1 MTEVDDQSAEEL
13 SKLRVELAVAKAEI
27 LRIRE
32 QLTLDVAEAKV
43 DTGRAVRQLN
53 DVTRKLRETEA
64 QRQAAVVVIQNYQ
77 DARERTVEILNRV
90 LASMTPEASE
100 A

>member
-53 DVTRKLRETEA
+53 DVTRRLRETEA

-77 DARERTVEILNRV
+77 DARARTVEILNRV

-100 A
+100 V